1 MIFHVVVLEISLTT
15 TLNILCICGLKNDFC
30 VKFCFEKKPPK
41 NPKAYAA
48 TVIFVWYFPGRY
60 FEGPQALSYPLP
72 FFTKCFFFFF
82 FSLLFFFISQ
92 YVFHRGYSTRQLKL
106 IHAKSLPLCEARLV
120 PERNAKESSSQRC
133 CREAPALAH

>member
-1 MIFHVVVLEISLTT
+1 MVVLEISLTT
-15 TLNILCICGLKNDFC
+15 TLNILCICDLKNEFLRQILFW
-30 VKFCFEKKPPK
+30 KRNSKKPQK
-41 NPKAYAA
+41 LTLRLWSSYD
-48 TVIFVWYFPGRY
+48 IFQ
-60 FEGPQALSYPLP
+60 EGILRGHKPSPTPCHFLQNVS
-72 FFTKCFFFFF
+72 FFFF